1 MSEKCRILLVDDERG
16 IAEGLSILLSAMGRP
31 WEIVGIAEDGEQ
43 GIAMV
48 DRLRPDIVIT
58 DVRMPVM
65 DGLEM
70 IRSLREAGSR
80 CRFII
85 LSGYADFSYAKQAM
99 KLGVRAYVTKP
110 VDEDELAAS
119 IAELWQEKRASAAPD
134 IPEKPP
140 QKREPF
146 DDIRDYV
153 AAHFE
158 REMTLQ
164 ELSARFFLNPYYI
177 GQLFRKKTGMTFQSF
192 VTQLRVDRAKQ
203 YLRGTNL
210 MVYEISER
218 VGYSDTVYFSRVF
231 ERLTGLRPT
240 DYRKQ
245 QENGGTN
252 HEPEN
257 R

>member
-16 IAEGLSILLSAMGRP
+16 IAEGLSILLSAMGQP

-48 DRLRPDIVIT
+48 NRLHPDIVIT
-58 DVRMPVM
+58 DVRMPVL

-70 IRSLREAGSR
+70 IRALKEAGSR

-85 LSGYADFSYAKQAM
+85 LSGYADFSYAQQAM

-119 IAELWQEKRASAAPD
+119 IAELWREARAGPVRPS
-134 IPEKPP
+134 PEKPP

-153 AAHFE
+153 ASHFE
-158 REMTLQ
+158 REITLQ
-164 ELSARFFLNPYYI
+164 ELSTRFFLNPYYI
-177 GQLFRKKTGMTFQSF
+177 GQLFRKKTGMTYQNF

-203 YLRGTNL
+203 YLRETNL

-218 VGYSDTVYFSRVF
+218 VGYSDTVYFSRIF

-240 DYRKQ
+240 DYRKR
-245 QENGGTN
+245 QENGEAT